1 MIYLVCSVIALV
13 ASVIMYQSINETSP
27 KKLLRSPRLILHIH
41 KGTLYQLAVLF
52 VSELVIFNALAARML
67 TDYSTIQ
74 IVLFVI
80 ITVFFSL
87 LVYLSV
93 FDLIYLEIPFY
104 LSLGLVIAAIIFNF
118 LILLLYNGQLTVWPG
133 HELTATSDII
143 GGIAAGGAI
152 GLIVLATRER
162 GMGKG
167 DIYLA
172 TIMGLLLGFTLKLA
186 IGAYIAIFSAT
197 FIGLSFAFIKKQL
210 KGLKLPFVPFISAAV
225 IISFIFGAELQ
236 NLVFRL
242 LFRF

>member
-1 MIYLVCSVIALV
+1 MIYLVCTLV
-13 ASVIMYQSINETSP
+13 ALIISVLMYQSINETSP
-27 KKLLRSPRLILHIH
+27 RKLLRSPKLILHIH
-41 KGTLYQLAVLF
+41 KGTLYQLAVLL
-52 VSELVIFNALAARML
+52 VSELVIFNALAVRIL
-67 TDYSTIQ
+67 TGITAGQLGIFL
-74 IVLFVI
+74 IT
-80 ITVFFSL
+80 TVFFSL

-118 LILLLYNGQLTVWPG
+118 LILLAFNGRFTVWPG
-133 HELTATSDII
+133 NDLVATTDYI
-143 GGIAAGGAI
+143 GGVVAGGAI

-197 FIGLSFAFIKKQL
+197 IIGLSFAFAKKQL
-210 KGLKLPFVPFISAAV
+210 KGLKLPFVPFISAAI
-225 IISFIFGAELQ
+225 IISFIFGNELQ

-242 LFRF
+242 FFRS